1 MFSIKGPLQSYGE
14 DFELTR
20 DGNDLGTIRGLMSHE
35 KATGRAYIGFLE
47 GVDIRIGDWLKGNV
61 TNNVFT
67 IQDITVDS
75 YQGKIIQQ
83 KGYYLTK
90 VEFEEKEAFRQPI
103 QSTVYNLIGANT
115 RVNNHS
121 TDQSINIVNTSNNEL
136 FDEIKSILNH
146 NVADQDELR
155 ELRLL
160 VNEMESKQNTSGF
173 NQAYTKFITNAANHM
188 TILSPVIP
196 ALTQMISP

>member
-20 DGNDLGTIRGLMSHE
+20 DGNDLDTIRGLMSHE

-47 GVDIRIGDWLKGNV
+47 DVDIRVGDWLNGKV
-61 TNNVFT
+61 TKNVFT

-75 YQGKIIQQ
+75 HQGKIIQQ

-90 VEFEEKEAFRQPI
+90 VEYEEKEALRQPI
-103 QSTVYNLIGANT
+103 QSIVYNLNGANT

-121 TDQSINIVNTSNNEL
+121 TDQSINVVNTSNNEL

-146 NVADQDELR
+146 NVVNQDELH

-160 VNEMESKQNTSGF
+160 VNEMESK
-173 NQAYTKFITNAANHM
+173 
-188 TILSPVIP
+188 
-196 ALTQMISP
+196 